1 VQQVERRLNADI
13 ITAWRCMLMENVS
26 ADWMDLQAIVNTE
39 VLMKSK
45 NITTESLLYGLKI

>member
-1 VQQVERRLNADI
+1 
-13 ITAWRCMLMENVS
+13 MENAS

-45 NITTESLLYGLKI
+45 NITTESLLYGLKIQRIVIHLILRTFKL